1 MGRKYIY
8 MTLGWSIGRRRRGW
22 DGKKA
27 YIYMWVQVDLSEG
40 EEEDGM
46 GRKENKR
53 MPVYSREDI
62 RNNQLINSAIN

>member
-1 MGRKYIY
+1 MGRKY
-8 MTLGWSIGRRRRGW
+8 T
-22 DGKKA
+22 
-27 YIYMWVQVDLSEG
+27 YIWVQVDLSEG

-62 RNNQLINSAIN
+62 RNNQLINSAINYSINKLII